1 MDSGQFQFLASRLAE
16 KGAYP
21 AEFRTAISRSYYA
34 VFHLGLDLLGSMGF
48 SIPQN
53 AEAHKE
59 VYRHLNNSGD
69 TDLIKVAAKIDD
81 LRTKRIHADYR
92 LNRSDVE
99 SKENA
104 KMFVYSA
111 ERIIETMRKCA
122 QGNNRRALIIKNIED
137 WKNRITKR

>member
-1 MDSGQFQFLASRLAE
+1 MDSRQFQFLASRLAE
-16 KGAYP
+16 HGAYP

-34 VFHLGLDLLGSMGF
+34 VFHLGLDLLGGMGF

-53 AEAHKE
+53 PNAHEE
-59 VYRHLNNSGD
+59 VYRHLNNSSD
-69 TDLIKVAAKIDD
+69 MDLVKVAVKMGD

-104 KMFVYSA
+104 KMFVQSA
-111 ERIIETMRKCA
+111 ERIIETMKKCL
-122 QGNNRRALIIKNIED
+122 QGKNRTQIIRNIQD
-137 WKNRITKR
+137 WKNLITR